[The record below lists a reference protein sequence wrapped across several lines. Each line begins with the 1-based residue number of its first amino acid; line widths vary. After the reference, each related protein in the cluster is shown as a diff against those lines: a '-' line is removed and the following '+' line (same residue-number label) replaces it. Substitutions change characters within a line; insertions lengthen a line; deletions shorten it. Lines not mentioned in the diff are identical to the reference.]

1 MPETNPTNP
10 RKKQPPL
17 TDYGKYAGMG
27 LQMVAIMAIGTYGGV
42 KLDQHF
48 GLKKFPA
55 FTLTLSLLSVVAAIY
70 FSVKDILKK
79 K

>member
-10 RKKQPPL
+10 RKKQQTL

-27 LQMVAIMAIGTYGGV
+27 FQMAAIIGLGIFAGI
-42 KLDQHF
+42 KLDHYL

-55 FTLTLSLLSVVAAIY
+55 FTLVFSLLSVAGAIY
-70 FSVKDILKK
+70 FSVKDLLKK

>member
-1 MPETNPTNP
+1 MPETNPSP
-10 RKKQPPL
+10 RKKPPTL

-27 LQMVAIMAIGTYGGV
+27 FQMAAIIGLGTYAGV
-42 KLDQHF
+42 KLDHHF

-55 FTLTLSLLSVVAAIY
+55 FTLLFSLLSVIAAIY
-70 FSVKDILKK
+70 FSVKDLLKK

>member
-17 TDYGKYAGMG
+17 INYSKYAGMG
-27 LQMVAIMAIGTYGGV
+27 LQMAVIIAIGTYGGI
-42 KLDQHF
+42 KLDHYF
-48 GLKKFPA
+48 GFKKFPA
-55 FTLTLSLLSVVAAIY
+55 FTLTFSLLSVVAAIY
-70 FSVKDILKK
+70 FSVKDLLKK

>member
-1 MPETNPTNP
+1 MPETNPSP
-10 RKKQPPL
+10 RKKQPTL

-27 LQMVAIMAIGTYGGV
+27 FQMAAIIGLGTYAGV
-42 KLDQHF
+42 KLDHYF
-48 GLKKFPA
+48 GLIKFPA
-55 FTLTLSLLSVVAAIY
+55 FTLSLSLLSIVGAIY